1 LADSV
6 AAVRDPAWIADRRQR
21 AAALD
26 LPVPSFKGQTGWEF
40 TPLGTSF
47 ALSSFPPA
55 VGGPLTSV
63 EPAHVLAVPDGAI
76 ELLQV
81 DSATSDGAAVEDGPI
96 VLPLDEAASAHP
108 DLVEPYLG
116 SVVPFD
122 TDAFTA
128 SNEASWRGGAF
139 VWVPRGVKVDV
150 PILLTTVNAVD
161 GAALHRRTLI
171 VLEDGADA
179 EIWEQHLSADGEST
193 SLLNTTVEIIVG
205 QNAHLRYVNAQDLN
219 EKSYVFGNQRASVA
233 RDGRLEWAALGF
245 GGKTGR
251 VRMVTTLIGANAE
264 ARVTGAYAPRGRQHV
279 DYDTYQEHAAVGC
292 TSNLAFRGILS
303 DRASSV
309 WRGMIKVDPGAQGTD
324 GFQECRNLLLT
335 KKAHAD
341 AIPGLE
347 ILANDVRCTHAAAVA
362 QIDPEQVFYLRSRG
376 LSEDVARRLVIEGF
390 LSELVERFGSES
402 LLRTGVTDA
411 LERRLELVL

>member
-108 DLVEPYLG
+108 ELVEPYLG

-179 EIWEQHLSADGEST
+179 EI
-193 SLLNTTVEIIVG
+193 
-205 QNAHLRYVNAQDLN
+205 
-219 EKSYVFGNQRASVA
+219 
-233 RDGRLEWAALGF
+233 
-245 GGKTGR
+245 
-251 VRMVTTLIGANAE
+251 
-264 ARVTGAYAPRGRQHV
+264 
-279 DYDTYQEHAAVGC
+279 
-292 TSNLAFRGILS
+292 
-303 DRASSV
+303 
-309 WRGMIKVDPGAQGTD
+309 
-324 GFQECRNLLLT
+324 
-335 KKAHAD
+335 
-341 AIPGLE
+341 
-347 ILANDVRCTHAAAVA
+347 
-362 QIDPEQVFYLRSRG
+362 
-376 LSEDVARRLVIEGF
+376 
-390 LSELVERFGSES
+390 
-402 LLRTGVTDA
+402 
-411 LERRLELVL
+411 